1 MRIFLL
7 VLSVLFSVSSSP
19 ASALTLEEAYLR
31 LRDKPIDYTNQGA
44 ICEQIVALQ
53 AEDYFSDYHHV
64 AVGITYRNSPHG
76 HTVGELDVVVF
87 KGASEDTREA
97 VAVIE
102 VKCSSRPGRML
113 GHARKQLRRFE
124 TSLNQNGRLVLR
136 STISPYEEYSSK
148 IFIDPDFLA
157 GSVVGSMASGYDLE
171 IPFTKSE
178 ALALRRRLIACQNRG
193 ECPQSVGLLEKP
205 KL

>member
-7 VLSVLFSVSSSP
+7 AFLVLFFTP
-19 ASALTLEEAYLR
+19 ASALTLEEAYQR
-31 LRDKPIDYTNQGA
+31 LRDKPVDYTNQGA
-44 ICEQIVALQ
+44 ICEQVVALQ
-53 AEDYFSDYHHV
+53 VDDYFTDYHHV

-76 HTVGELDVVVF
+76 QTVGELDVVVF
-87 KGASEDTREA
+87 KGASENREA

-102 VKCSSRPGRML
+102 VKCSSRPGRQL
-113 GHARKQLRRFE
+113 RHAREQLRRFE
-124 TSLNQNGRLVLR
+124 TSLKRNGRLILK
-136 STISPYEEYSSK
+136 STTAPYEVYSSE
-148 IFIDPDFLA
+148 IFIDPDYMA

-193 ECPQSVGLLEKP
+193 ECPQAVGLFGKP